1 MCYGNPDEL
10 LQLVIG
16 KRALPKN
23 DLGHTPLDDFEH
35 FCAYTGCNEQELGP
49 RAFAFIRLAYVTAGL
64 ARRKYKSAGLD
75 LELQNACADIG
86 MLLRDRPPGTTA
98 DITSDAVLYWDA
110 GKLCGASLS
119 LDEPY
124 VVALPIDPEDFLPE
138 VRVAVTN
145 WLGRPTFSYRPSLLE
160 WLEGPRAVDRV
171 PQVPPPGRE

>member
-1 MCYGNPDEL
+1 MCYGNPNEL

-35 FCAYTGCNEQELGP
+35 FCAYTGCSEQELGP

-64 ARRKYKSAGLD
+64 GRRKYESAGVD
-75 LELQNACADIG
+75 LELQSACADIG

-119 LDEPY
+119 LDEAS
-124 VVALPIDPEDFLPE
+124 VVAFPVDPEEFLPE

-160 WLEGPRAVDRV
+160 WLEDPQPADRRSRV
-171 PQVPPPGRE
+171 PSGRE